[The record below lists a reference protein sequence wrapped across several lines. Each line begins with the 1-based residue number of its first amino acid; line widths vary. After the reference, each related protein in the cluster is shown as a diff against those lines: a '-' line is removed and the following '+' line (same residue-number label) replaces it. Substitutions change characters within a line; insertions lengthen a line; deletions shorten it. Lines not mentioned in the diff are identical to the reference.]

1 MDEFERAA
9 QTEETEEK
17 KPKKEKKKR
26 RRSRLEQRI
35 RRMLA
40 FVVTV
45 ALILCAVYVVANWDN
60 FNADSLKRLISY
72 HSMSS
77 GAGGQ
82 AENYSFHG
90 DASSSIAMVDGN
102 LLVCSTGELQIY
114 LRNGDTAVSQAVS
127 MQKPVIDTAGDYAVA
142 YDAGGTELYLIYR
155 NEVRQSFTAKEGQEI
170 LSARVNSSGY
180 VTLVQQATGYKA
192 SSTVYDTSFKALVT
206 ENISSSFTMDAALS
220 PDNRTLALV
229 SVGEDSSGFDSVV
242 IFYNVSDGQEKGRCA
257 LGSDVVLDLNWSTD
271 GLWCIG
277 GYGTYLI
284 QNCALTASYV
294 DSTRFLQNFSLG
306 GDGYAA
312 LFFNKYQGGS
322 AGSLTV
328 LDAKG
333 TELSVGVNEEV
344 LSISAAGD
352 YIGVLTANS
361 LTIYKAEDLSVYAG
375 TDNSN
380 GARRVIL
387 QADGSA
393 LMVATSTAQLFVPQ

>member
-1 MDEFERAA
+1 MDEFEQAT
-9 QTEETEEK
+9 QSGETEKAK
-17 KPKKEKKKR
+17 KGKKQKR
-26 RRSRLEQRI
+26 RRSRLEQRV
-35 RRMLA
+35 RRILA
-40 FVVTV
+40 FIITA
-45 ALILCAVYVVANWDN
+45 ALILGAVYVVANWDN
-60 FNADSLKRLISY
+60 FNADSLRRLIAYRSF
-72 HSMSS
+72 SSDSS
-77 GAGGQ
+77 GQIG
-82 AENYSFHG
+82 NYSFHG
-90 DASSSIAMVDGN
+90 DASSSIAMLDGN

-114 LRNGDTAVSQAVS
+114 QRNGDTAVSQSVS
-127 MQKPVIDTAGDYAVA
+127 MKKPVIDTAGDYAVA

-170 LSARVNSSGY
+170 LSARVSSGGY

-192 SSTVYDTSFKALVT
+192 STTVYDGSFKALVT
-206 ENISSSFTMDAALS
+206 ENISSSFTMDATLS
-220 PDNRTLALV
+220 PDGKTLALV
-229 SVGEDSSGFDSVV
+229 SVGEDSSGFDSVI

-277 GYGTYLI
+277 GYGVYLI

-333 TELSVGVNEEV
+333 TELSVGLDEEV
-344 LSISAAGD
+344 LSISAAGG

-361 LTIYKAEDLSVYAG
+361 LTIYDAADLSVYAG

-380 GARRVIL
+380 GARRIVM
-387 QADGSA
+387 QSDGSA
-393 LMVATSTAQLFVPQ
+393 LLVATSTAELFVPQ